1 MAQALSERTSLFHDS
16 DFFFDVDLFFL
27 KIVYWICYS
36 VASVYVLVSLIIE
49 SYGILA
55 SQAGIEA
62 APRALKIEVLTTGP
76 PGKSPRDCV
85 GGIQLW

>member
-16 DFFFDVDLFFL
+16 DFFLMWTFFFL

-62 APRALKIEVLTTGP
+62 APRALKNEVLTTGP